1 MANKNHRFILAGL
14 SVLLLLSIVTS
25 VCIGAVHISVT
36 ELWSMVTYHTGLSS
50 HPEFTSQQMAVLLN
64 LRMPRVLSGV
74 LIGAA
79 LAISGASIQGLFRN
93 PLAEPGLI
101 GISSGATLF
110 AALMIVFGGKILM
123 MIGSNYGYYLLSLSA
138 FIGALL
144 TALIVYRLAMHQGR
158 TMITALLLTGIAINA
173 LAFAFTGLLTYISTD
188 EQLRNITFW
197 SLGSLGGASWVS
209 VMSILPFIAI
219 PLIGLP
225 LMGKSLNAL
234 ALGEVQAGHMGFN
247 VGVIKRT
254 VLLLATMSVGA
265 SVAVAGI
272 ISFVGLVIP
281 HIIRI
286 GFGSDNRLVIPG
298 SALLGASMLTIADLV
313 SRTIVA
319 PAELPIGIVTA
330 LAGSPVFIYMISSQI
345 KKQQV

>member
-1 MANKNHRFILAGL
+1 MFVKNHSYILIGL
-14 SVLLLLSIVTS
+14 TILLVATIIAS
-25 VCIGAVHISVT
+25 VCMGAVHIGVSQ
-36 ELWSMVTYHTGLSS
+36 LWSMITYHTGLSKT
-50 HPEFTSQQMAVLLN
+50 PEFTTQQFAVLFN
-64 LRMPRVLSGV
+64 LRLPRVLLGA

-79 LAISGASIQGLFRN
+79 LAISGSAIQGLFRN

-110 AALMIVFGGKILM
+110 AALMIVFGGKLLVA
-123 MIGSNYGYYLLSLSA
+123 IGGNYGYYLLSAAA
-138 FIGALL
+138 FVGALI
-144 TALIVYRLAMHQGR
+144 TATLVYRLAMHQGR
-158 TMITALLLTGIAINA
+158 TIITSLLLTGIAINA

-188 EQLRNITFW
+188 EQLRNLTFW
-197 SLGSLGGASWVS
+197 SLGSLGGASWISFGS
-209 VMSILPFIAI
+209 VLPFIAI
-219 PLIGLP
+219 PLIILP
-225 LMGKSLNAL
+225 FMGKSLNAL
-234 ALGEVQAGHMGFN
+234 ALGEVQAGHMGFSVAN
-247 VGVIKRT
+247 IKRI

-272 ISFVGLVIP
+272 ISFVGLVVP

-286 GFGSDNRLVIPG
+286 GFGADNRLVIPG
-298 SALLGASMLTIADLV
+298 SAILGAAMLTLADLA

-330 LAGSPVFIYMISSQI
+330 LAGSPVFIYMIGAQL